1 MSTPAHDATLPLD
14 DGAGDGAA
22 RVRRFWL
29 VVTEGPDAGTRH
41 LSTGERVVVGT
52 HESAE
57 LVLHDDTVSRFHCEI
72 EISADAAVLRD
83 LGSRNGTT
91 VDGVRSLAVH
101 LGDGAVVR
109 VGRTAL
115 RFELRGDEVAMALS
129 AADRFGSLVG
139 KSVAMRRVF
148 SVLERAATTDA
159 AVLLEG
165 ETGTGKEAAAES
177 LHVASA
183 RRERPFLVVDCSA
196 IPGDLLEAELF
207 GHEKGAFTGAT
218 SAREGIFEAARGGTV
233 FLDEIGELGPELQ
246 PKLLRVLEKKQV
258 KRIGNARHEPVD
270 VRIVAATNRNLREEV
285 NEKRFRSDLYYRIA
299 VVSVRLPAL
308 RERPEDLPLLAE
320 HLLRALGASGA
331 GADALLEPGSIA
343 AFARHRWSGNVREL
357 RNYLERCLALKE
369 RVPLLDGAEAASHKL
384 PDFDKPLKA
393 ARELWTRTLEQRYV
407 EELLRRHDG
416 NVSAAARAAGVDRM
430 HFYRL
435 LWRYGLR

>member
-1 MSTPAHDATLPLD
+1 MEGTVPLEDVDASL
-14 DGAGDGAA
+14 AA

-52 HESAE
+52 HESAD
-57 LVLHDDTVSRFHCEI
+57 LVLRDDTVSRFHCEI
-72 EISADAAVLRD
+72 VIAADAATVLRD

-91 VDGVRSLAVH
+91 VDGVRAIEVH
-101 LGDGAVVR
+101 LRDGAVVR
-109 VGRTAL
+109 IGRTAL
-115 RFELRGDEVAMALS
+115 RFELRADEVAMALS
-129 AADRFGSLVG
+129 PHDRFGSLVG

-148 SVLERAATTDA
+148 SVLERAAASDA

-177 LHVASA
+177 LHAEST
-183 RRERPFLVVDCSA
+183 RRDKPFLVVDCSA
-196 IPGDLLEAELF
+196 IPADLLEAELF

-218 SAREGIFEAARGGTV
+218 NARDGIFEAANGGTV

-246 PKLLRVLEKKQV
+246 PKLLRVLEKKHV
-258 KRIGNARHEPVD
+258 KRVGNARFQPVD

-285 NEKRFRSDLYYRIA
+285 NHKRFRSDLYYRLA
-299 VVSVRLPAL
+299 VVEVRLPAL
-308 RERPEDLPLLAE
+308 RERVEDLPSLVDHLLAS
-320 HLLRALGASGA
+320 LGAA
-331 GADALLEPGSIA
+331 GPNADALRRPDSIA

-357 RNYLERCLALKE
+357 RNYIERCLALEE
-369 RVPLLDGAEAASHKL
+369 RVPLGAADAAEEKL
-384 PDFDKPLKA
+384 PDFDRPLKE
-393 ARELWTRTLEQRYV
+393 AREHWTRTLERRYV

-416 NVSAAARAAGVDRM
+416 NVSAAARAADVDRM

-435 LWRYGLR
+435 LWRYGMR